1 MFIYFSCRRW
11 VNAASRLLNILS
23 LPGKLLL
30 LLIIIP
36 ISVSVQAIDNITEG
50 QVITV
55 PGDEDSPATALNF
68 LINGTLNIGV
78 SGGDTGIVNS
88 FSGIIATST
97 GSEGHVVVTGEG
109 SQWTNDAFL
118 YVGHTGN
125 GTLLIRDGGLVSNLS
140 TGYIGYN
147 ALSSGRVEVTGPG
160 STWDTANR
168 LDIGLGIGRSG
179 AGTLIVADGGIVNS
193 GRVLLGQNTGSDG
206 VLIIGGEPSRAPG
219 RIVGDQIAVGEGSG
233 TLILNHNATDYVFD
247 STLND
252 GQDNPEGSGTG
263 LAGNILIEAFNGR
276 TLFNSDHGDFTGL
289 MQAQDNGVI
298 SVNGDMS
305 GATVSL
311 LPGGTLEGT
320 GRVGNTTNA
329 GTISSG
335 QSIGTLTVD
344 GDYHGNG
351 GRVLME
357 SVLGGDDSPADRLN
371 ITGSASGNT
380 TVEIVNLGG
389 EGGFTENGIPLIFA
403 AQSSDGDAFKLHG
416 DFTTPEGEQAVVHGA
431 FAYAFRM
438 LEYGQGRW
446 WYLTSDLADPQSP
459 VAPVPEVPDPGT
471 PEPGPV
477 TPGVPV
483 FPVIPETPDENVPQR
498 YHPGAALYEQ
508 YPQILAELNRVPTLQ
523 QRVGD
528 RYWVD
533 ESARQTQG
541 APGSW
546 ARIEGTRT
554 HSEPVSS
561 TTDAQRTTHIWKL
574 QTGVDVPVH
583 ENQHGLLT
591 GGVNFSY
598 GRADADIRADSGKG
612 SINTT
617 GYGPGLTLT
626 WYDNSGF
633 YVDGQLQMMFFDSDL
648 DSDTVGNPLT
658 SSNKGKGY
666 AGSVETGWRL
676 DSGTGFAVTPQAQ
689 LIWSRVDFDSFED
702 TFGSKVSLSEGNS
715 LLARLGVSADRRDE
729 WQAQDKTQTRSTLQ
743 LTLDVY
749 QELGNGTSVDV
760 AEVNFASRDAR
771 TQIAAGVGG
780 RLAWND
786 GRYEVY
792 GNLGVQASPHNPSDN
807 YGAGG
812 NIGVRVNW

>member
-1 MFIYFSCRRW
+1 
-11 VNAASRLLNILS
+11 
-23 LPGKLLL
+23 
-30 LLIIIP
+30 
-36 ISVSVQAIDNITEG
+36 
-50 QVITV
+50 
-55 PGDEDSPATALNF
+55 
-68 LINGTLNIGV
+68 
-78 SGGDTGIVNS
+78 
-88 FSGIIATST
+88 
-97 GSEGHVVVTGEG
+97 VVTGDG
-109 SQWTNDAFL
+109 SHWDNTSFL

-125 GTLLIRDGGLVSNLS
+125 GTLLIRDGGLVTNLS
-140 TGYIGYN
+140 TGFIGFN
-147 ALSSGRVEVTGPG
+147 ALSSGTVEVTGPG
-160 STWDTANR
+160 STWNTANS
-168 LDIGLGIGRSG
+168 LGIGRDG
-179 AGTLIVADGGIVNS
+179 AGSLIVADGGVVNS
-193 GRVLLGQNTGSDG
+193 RTVTLGQNAGSSG
-206 VLIIGGEPSRAPG
+206 VLIIGGEASRAPG
-219 RIVGDQIAVGEGSG
+219 TVVGDRITAGEGSG
-233 TLILNHNATDYVFD
+233 NIILNHNATDYVFD

-252 GQDNPEGSGTG
+252 GLDNAEGAGTE
-263 LAGNILIEAFNGR
+263 LVGNISIDAVNGR
-276 TLFNSDHGDFTGL
+276 TLFNRDHGDFTGL
-289 MQAQDNGVI
+289 LQAQENGVI

-305 GATVSL
+305 GARVSL
-311 LPGGTLEGT
+311 LSGGTLEGT

-329 GTISSG
+329 GTISPG
-335 QSIGTLTVD
+335 NSIGTLTID
-344 GDYHGNG
+344 GDYHGDG

-357 SVLGGDDSPADRLN
+357 SVLGGDDSPADRLL

-403 AQSSDGDAFKLHG
+403 AQQSDGEAFTLHG
-416 DFTTPEGEQAVVHGA
+416 DFTTTGGEQAVVHGA
-431 FAYAFRM
+431 YAYTFRT

-459 VAPVPEVPDPGT
+459 VAPVPEVPDPET
-471 PEPGPV
+471 PVPNPV
-477 TPGVPV
+477 TPGLPV

-533 ESARQTQG
+533 GVAPLTES

-554 HSEPVSS
+554 HSEPVTS
-561 TTDAQRTTHIWKL
+561 TTDAQRTTTLWKI
-574 QTGVDVPVH
+574 QTGLDVPVH
-583 ENQHGLLT
+583 ENAHGLLT

-598 GRADADIRADSGKG
+598 GRADADIRAYSGKG

-626 WYDNSGF
+626 WYGNNGF

-648 DSDTVGNPLT
+648 DSDTVGKPLT
-658 SSNKGKGY
+658 SSNKGNGY

-676 DSGTGFAVTPQAQ
+676 DSDTGFAVTPQAQ

-702 TFGSKVSLSEGNS
+702 RFDSKVSLSEGNS
-715 LLARLGVSADRRDE
+715 LLARLGVSGDRRDE
-729 WQAQDKTQTRSTLQ
+729 WQAQDKTRTRSLLQ
-743 LTLDVY
+743 VTLDVY
-749 QELGNGTSVDV
+749 QELGDGRSVDV

-771 TQIAAGVGG
+771 TQIATGVGG
-780 RLAWND
+780 TLAWND

-792 GNLGVQASPHNPSDN
+792 GNLGVQASLHNPSDN

-812 NIGVRVNW
+812 NIGVRVKW

>member
-1 MFIYFSCRRW
+1 MFIYFPRPRW
-11 VNAASRLLNILS
+11 VNAASRMPTLLSFSIN
-23 LPGKLLL
+23 LLL

-55 PGDEDSPATALNF
+55 PGDAGSPATALNF
-68 LINGTLNIGV
+68 HINGTLNIGV
-78 SGGDTGIVNS
+78 SGGETGIVQS
-88 FSGIIATST
+88 YSGFVAST
-97 GSEGHVVVTGEG
+97 ADSEGHVVVTGDG
-109 SQWTNDAFL
+109 SHWDNTSFL

-125 GTLLIRDGGLVSNLS
+125 GTLLIRDGGLVTNLS
-140 TGYIGYN
+140 TGFIGFN
-147 ALSSGRVEVTGPG
+147 ALSSGTVEVTGPG
-160 STWDTANR
+160 STWNTANS
-168 LDIGLGIGRSG
+168 LGIGRDG
-179 AGTLIVADGGIVNS
+179 AGTLIVADGGVVNA
-193 GRVLLGQNTGSDG
+193 RTVTLGQNAGSSG
-206 VLIIGGEPSRAPG
+206 VLIIGGEASRAPG
-219 RIVGDQIAVGEGSG
+219 SVVGDRITAGEGSG
-233 TLILNHNATDYVFD
+233 HIILNHNATDFVFD

-252 GQDNPEGSGTG
+252 GLDNAEGAGTG
-263 LAGNILIEAFNGR
+263 LVGNISIDAVNGR
-276 TLFNSDHGDFTGL
+276 TLFNRDHGDFTGL
-289 MQAQDNGVI
+289 LQAQENGVM

-311 LPGGTLEGT
+311 LSGGTLEGI
-320 GRVGNTTNA
+320 GRVGSTTNA
-329 GTISSG
+329 GTISPG
-335 QSIGTLTVD
+335 NSIGTLTID
-344 GDYHGNG
+344 GDYHGDG

-357 SVLGGDDSPADRLN
+357 SVLGGDDSPADRLL

-403 AQSSDGDAFKLHG
+403 AQQSDGEAFTLHG
-416 DFTTPEGEQAVVHGA
+416 DFTTTDGEQAVVHGA
-431 FAYAFRM
+431 YAYTFRT

-459 VAPVPEVPDPGT
+459 VAPVPEVPDPET
-471 PEPGPV
+471 PVPNPV
-477 TPGVPV
+477 TPGLPV

-533 ESARQTQG
+533 GVAPQTESAPG
-541 APGSW
+541 AW

-561 TTDAQRTTHIWKL
+561 TTDAQRTTTLWKL
-574 QTGVDVPVH
+574 QTGLDVPVH
-583 ENQHGLLT
+583 ENAHGLLT

-598 GRADADIRADSGKG
+598 GKADADIRAYSGKG

-617 GYGPGLTLT
+617 GYGPGMTLT
-626 WYDNSGF
+626 WYGNNGF

-648 DSDTVGNPLT
+648 DSDTIGKPLT
-658 SSNKGKGY
+658 SSNKGNGY

-676 DSGTGFAVTPQAQ
+676 DSDTGFAVTPQAQ

-702 TFGSKVSLSEGNS
+702 RFDSKVSLSEGNS
-715 LLARLGVSADRRDE
+715 LLARLGVSGDRRDE
-729 WQAQDKTQTRSTLQ
+729 WKAQDKTRTRSLLQ
-743 LTLDVY
+743 VTLDVY
-749 QELGNGTSVDV
+749 QELGDGRSVDV

-771 TQIAAGVGG
+771 TQIATGVGG
-780 RLAWND
+780 TLAWND

-812 NIGVRVNW
+812 NIGVRVKW